1 VASDR
6 FTTARTTAS
15 LPAASRTVTTRPI
28 DALTRGPLQPLGR
41 RTLLHH
47 AVQQEIKRYILDN
60 NLKPGDPLP
69 PEGELSRK
77 LGVGRNSVREAVKQ
91 LEALGILE
99 VRVGT
104 GLSVRD
110 FSFAPILDSLEYAS
124 LVDFRLL
131 ADLREARRY
140 LERGLVERV
149 IDVASTEQIR
159 ELKDILKAWAEAVAG
174 GKDISQ
180 HDRAFH
186 AAMWAN
192 LNNRFLT
199 SILNTFWD
207 VQDRVFKTMSN
218 EHRVDLWKPS
228 DLVLQMEGH
237 KGILRALENKDVG
250 RLRDALHAHY
260 SSLLDRYERAELSDQ
275 ASPKRRRGR
284 STQSAASAAPDAGP
298 DSASQGT
305 RKPPASGSSGSMRN

>member
-1 VASDR
+1 LTSAGTRVARRS
-6 FTTARTTAS
+6 TRTQG
-15 LPAASRTVTTRPI
+15 SR
-28 DALTRGPLQPLGR
+28 DESPLETLKPLG
-41 RTLLHH
+41 RTLLHQ
-47 AVQQEIKRYILDN
+47 AVQIEIKRYILDN

-149 IDVASTEQIR
+149 IEAASDDQINR
-159 ELKDILKAWAEAVAG
+159 LNDILAAWRAAVAEG
-174 GKDISQ
+174 RKINEF
-180 HDRAFH
+180 DRAFH
-186 AAMWAN
+186 QAMWAN
-192 LNNRFLT
+192 LNNGFLT
-199 SILNTFWD
+199 SILTTFWD
-207 VQDRVFKTMSN
+207 VQDRVFKVMSN
-218 EHRVDLWKPS
+218 ERAVDLWTPAN
-228 DLVLQMEGH
+228 LQAQLDGH
-237 KGILRALENKDVG
+237 RAIFRALKSKNVAQ
-250 RLRDALHAHY
+250 LRDALHAHY
-260 SSLLDRYERAELSDQ
+260 SSLLDRYERAREPE
-275 ASPKRRRGR
+275 AGPKRRRTRRLR
-284 STQSAASAAPDAGP
+284 SVASADRGP
-298 DSASQGT
+298 ES
-305 RKPPASGSSGSMRN
+305 